1 VSSVEI
7 SVRDT
12 STITVPV
19 GASAHELSA
28 AFSSLASDGEYQLKE
43 AALIEDGNQ
52 RDPYVTAVRLTFVKE
67 AR

>member
-1 VSSVEI
+1 MGGELMSDDWSENM
-7 SVRDT
+7 DYET
-12 STITVPV
+12 PP
-19 GASAHELSA
+19 SAHELSA